1 MRKTVLSEGGADS
14 FSNVSEGTK
23 MQISRWMKTAAVAAM
38 VSAALTGCGED
49 KKAEAPKTIG
59 IVQLVEHDA
68 LDAANRGIT
77 DALKERGVTME
88 IDRQNAQADQSNL
101 RNIAQ
106 RFVSHNYPLIFAIA
120 TPAAQT
126 VANATSTTPIVAT
139 AVTDFAVAKLVK
151 DNAKPGTNVT
161 GSSDMNPIAAQ
172 TELLLKLVPN
182 AKTVGTIYNSSEIN
196 SQLQI
201 DILRKE
207 LEKHGVALAEAT
219 ISSVNDIQQASQ
231 SLVGKVDVMYVP
243 TDNVVASSMPT
254 LYRVTQ
260 AAKLAVVAG
269 EAGMVK
275 SGATATVAVDYYTLG
290 KIAGNMGADILEG
303 KAKPQDMPIR
313 YQTEFNVVL
322 NEPIVKELG
331 LTVPEDVAKNVTWV
345 K

>member
-1 MRKTVLSEGGADS
+1 
-14 FSNVSEGTK
+14 

-139 AVTDFAVAKLVK
+139 AVTDFAVAKLVQ
-151 DNAKPGTNVT
+151 DNNKPGTNVT

-219 ISSVNDIQQASQ
+219 ISSVNDIQQAAQ

-269 EAGMVK
+269 EAGMVR
-275 SGATATVAVDYYTLG
+275 SGATATVAVDYYNLG

-313 YQTEFNVVL
+313 YQTEFKVVL
-322 NEPIVKELG
+322 NEPVVKELG

>member
-1 MRKTVLSEGGADS
+1 
-14 FSNVSEGTK
+14 

-77 DALKERGVTME
+77 DALKERGISME

-151 DNAKPGTNVT
+151 DNNKPGTNVT

-219 ISSVNDIQQASQ
+219 ISSVNDIQQAAQ

-269 EAGMVK
+269 EAGMVR
-275 SGATATVAVDYYTLG
+275 SGATATVAVDYYNLG

-313 YQTEFNVVL
+313 YQTEFKVVL
-322 NEPIVKELG
+322 NEPVVKELG

>member
-151 DNAKPGTNVT
+151 DNNKPGTNVT

-182 AKTVGTIYNSSEIN
+182 AKTVGTVYNSSEIN

-219 ISSVNDIQQASQ
+219 ISSVNDIQQAAQ

-269 EAGMVK
+269 EAGMVR
-275 SGATATVAVDYYTLG
+275 SGATATVAVDYYNIG

-313 YQTEFNVVL
+313 YQTEFKVVL
-322 NEPIVKELG
+322 NELVVKELG
-331 LTVPEDVAKNVTWV
+331 LPVPEDIAKNVTWV